1 MCRYNERTSKAYGVS
16 LNRCQDEDF
25 RPPVR
30 IYNLDVV
37 NTFKTYEAHLG
48 DDMKDGH
55 LFLSPI
61 QPHPIHSHIWYKKTN
76 VGEAQLARMLK
87 CIAEDAVSCRESLP

>member
-1 MCRYNERTSKAYGVS
+1 MYRYNEHTSKAYDVS
-16 LNRCQDEDF
+16 LNQCQDEDF
-25 RPPVR
+25 WLPVR

-55 LFLSPI
+55 LILSPI
-61 QPHPIHSHIWYKKTN
+61 
-76 VGEAQLARMLK
+76 
-87 CIAEDAVSCRESLP
+87 